1 MRVPTLPTLPICLAV
16 LASLA
21 ADGLAAAT
29 PAPKLMEQY
38 RCYVCHAD
46 AEAKAGPAFVD
57 VAAAYRGN
65 PRAAASVSA
74 LIRRGQHGGGPW
86 NMPPHPE
93 ISAADA
99 DTITRYILALPS
111 TPAAGTP
118 ASTAA
123 SP

>member
-1 MRVPTLPTLPICLAV
+1 MRVPTLPTLQTRLAV

-21 ADGLAAAT
+21 AGGLAAAT
-29 PAPKLMEQY
+29 PAPQLMEQN

-46 AEAKAGPAFVD
+46 ADAKAGPAFVD
-57 VAAAYRGN
+57 IAAAYRGN
-65 PRAAASVSA
+65 PKAAATVSA
-74 LIRRGQHGGGPW
+74 LVRRGQHGGGPW

-99 DTITRYILALPS
+99 DTITRYILGLPS
-111 TPAAGTP
+111 PPAAGAP
-118 ASTAA
+118 GSAAA